1 VAIRFVDIKITE
13 QPLLVWIWVV
23 STLLAVADARMGL
36 GWVGSIAS
44 LVFVAGV
51 LWFLVIIILR
61 LE

>member
-1 VAIRFVDIKITE
+1 MDIKITE